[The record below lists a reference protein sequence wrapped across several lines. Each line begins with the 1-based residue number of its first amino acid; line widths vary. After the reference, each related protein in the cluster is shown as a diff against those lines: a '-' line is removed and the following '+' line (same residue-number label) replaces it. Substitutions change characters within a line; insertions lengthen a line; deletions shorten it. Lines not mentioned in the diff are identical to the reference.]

1 MKKKRFKF
9 DLNMVNIVLLVLL
22 LISMIA
28 FGAQLFTKLPLELL
42 LVIILVFLLIC
53 VLLRL
58 LAIRKN
64 PTVKKT
70 AVVLTLIMLVIF
82 NFGNYYVLRTN
93 MALGTIG
100 GANVDI
106 IEYSLVVKNDSP
118 IQTVEDIA
126 SDSKFE
132 ILELGDTEF
141 NQDAVNKV
149 GEEIGATVDPLKT
162 ASFEKAYNNLMDG
175 ESDVLILNEGLRPMF
190 SENDLD
196 LDNNTRVIT
205 KYQFERERNT
215 TSDITD
221 ITKESFI
228 VYISGIDI
236 YGSISLVSRSDV
248 NKLMAVNPNTKEILL
263 IDIPRDYYIE
273 QTCQGNQL
281 DKLTHTGI
289 FGVDCTVDSVGNF
302 FDIDVDYYARVNFS
316 SLINIVDALGGIEVN
331 SEYAF
336 CSGQYCYDK
345 GINYLNG
352 DEALMFSRERYSLPN
367 GDNDRIKNQT
377 RVLEG
382 IIKKATSPAILTNY
396 LSFMDVLSKSVET
409 NMSSSDIDKLIQMQL
424 KDMSGWKISSYSV
437 TGTGATEYSPANGF
451 NSYVMWPN
459 DTSVAE
465 ARSMLTEMM
474 FKK

>member
-1 MKKKRFKF
+1 MKKKKFKF

-28 FGAQLFTKLPLELL
+28 FGALLYTKLPLEILL
-42 LVIILVFLLIC
+42 IVIFAFLLIC

-58 LAIRKN
+58 LAMRKN
-64 PTVKKT
+64 KVVKKI
-70 AVVLTLIMLVIF
+70 AIVLTLIMLVIF
-82 NFGNYYVLRTN
+82 NFGNYYVLMTN
-93 MALGTIG
+93 AALVSIG

-106 IEYSLVVKNDSP
+106 IEYSLVVNNDSP
-118 IQTVEDIA
+118 IQTVEDIN
-126 SDSKFE
+126 SENSFE
-132 ILELGDTEF
+132 IIELGDTKF
-141 NQDAVNKV
+141 NQDVV
-149 GEEIGATVDPLKT
+149 TQVEEAIGSTVEPLKT
-162 ASFEKAYNNLMDG
+162 ASFEKAYNNLMNGD
-175 ESDVLILNEGLRPMF
+175 SDVMILNEGLRPMF

-196 LDNNTRVIT
+196 LDANTRVIA

-215 TSDITD
+215 TSNVSN

-248 NKLMAVNPNTKEILL
+248 NKIMAVNPNTREILL

-289 FGVDCTVDSVGNF
+289 FGVDCTVDSIGKF
-302 FDIDVDYYARVNFS
+302 FDIDIDYYARVNFS
-316 SLINIVDALGGIEVN
+316 SLINIVDALGGIEVD

-345 GINYLNG
+345 GVNYLNG

-396 LSFMDVLSKSVET
+396 LSFMDVLSKSIET

-424 KDMSGWKISSYSV
+424 KDMSGWSISSFSV

-451 NSYVMWPN
+451 NSYVMWPD

-474 FKK
+474 SKK